1 MTRCTN
7 CNDYKANADK
17 YAADI
22 EKVGEDINTTLS
34 SLDPKQ
40 RTLVSC
46 EGAFS
51 YLTRDIT

>member
-1 MTRCTN
+1 MRQVRRRHR
-7 CNDYKANADK
+7 
-17 YAADI
+17 
-22 EKVGEDINTTLS
+22 KVGEDINTTLS

-51 YLTRDIT
+51 YLTRDYNLNENTCGV